1 MSGAV
6 FEKVTVKQEW
16 KSSGSEREQV
26 RELKVTDK

>member
-6 FEKVTVKQEW
+6 FEKVIEKQEW